1 MDVYFP
7 LIREG
12 KYKIGFRY
20 KPGKTPKGQD
30 NFVFEMHQNRSD
42 WLAHLRE
49 IESNPDMELVR
60 SSDNESFVNYATEAP
75 STSFVN
81 QTLKMMEAKKV
92 DNEVQE
98 AFLRMVVTTLPESSL
113 ARSLQSRKNTAG
125 HESDAL
131 YAIKTKGFDL
141 GNQIEK
147 LKFSGN
153 MQNILSDLDKVSRS
167 EEKNFAPEKV
177 HA

>member
-1 MDVYFP
+1 MQAFYRKQFSELKEVIFSRIETMADGDTETIAKLKTEFEKKLFDKKGMDVYFP

-81 QTLKMMEAKKV
+81 QTLKMMEAKV

-98 AFLRMVVTTLPESSL
+98 AFFTNGSYPPY
-113 ARSLQSRKNTAG
+113 QSR
-125 HESDAL
+125 H
-131 YAIKTKGFDL
+131 
-141 GNQIEK
+141 
-147 LKFSGN
+147 
-153 MQNILSDLDKVSRS
+153 
-167 EEKNFAPEKV
+167 
-177 HA
+177 